1 MKYPGGRNL
10 KKSDSVLNHS
20 KDAFRKFLHRQE
32 SSIILALAVYIIFVS
47 CINSTFIS
55 SGNIFNIF
63 RSSGF
68 ALITIAGMTLILI
81 TAGLDLSVGSVLA
94 LGGVVS
100 GMVAQ
105 TGAPVI
111 LAVLAGVAVGALIG
125 SINGYIIV
133 KVGIPPLIVT
143 LGMQYAARGLVSVI
157 TKGVPVYP
165 LPKNFTAIEQVKL
178 FGVIPTV
185 VVVALSIAVVFHIV
199 LTHTP
204 FGRAVYA
211 LGGNEEAARISGIDT
226 KKTKFHVYLIT
237 SALAGLA
244 GVFMA
249 ARLGSGEAAAGTGYE
264 LTVICG
270 SIIGG
275 TSVLGGTGTILG
287 AVLGGLFM
295 EILTN
300 SLTLMRISVYWQQLV
315 VGTILILA
323 VMLDQYK
330 RDMMLKKSIRSK
342 PVKKADSR
350 ENAYDSKNVRTVG

>member
-1 MKYPGGRNL
+1 MNSNNKPRLLSTHTISN
-10 KKSDSVLNHS
+10 
-20 KDAFRKFLHRQE
+20 FMHRQE
-32 SSIILALAVYIIFVS
+32 SSIILALAVYILFVS
-47 CINSTFIS
+47 FINSTFIS

-68 ALITIAGMTLILI
+68 ALISITGMTLILI

-105 TGAPVI
+105 AGLPVPLAI
-111 LAVLAGVAVGALIG
+111 LSGVLVGSLIG
-125 SINGYIIV
+125 SINGLIIV
-133 KVGIPPLIVT
+133 RLGIPPLIVT

-165 LPKNFTAIEQVKL
+165 LPKSFTAIEQVKL
-178 FGVIPTV
+178 FGVVPTV
-185 VVVALSIAVVFHIV
+185 VVVALSIAFVFHIV

-204 FGRAVYA
+204 FGRSVYA
-211 LGGNEEAARISGIDT
+211 LGGNEEAARISGINT
-226 KKTKFHVYLIT
+226 HRTKFHVYLIT
-237 SALAGLA
+237 SSLAGLA

-287 AVLGGLFM
+287 AILGGLFM
-295 EILTN
+295 EVLTN

-330 RDMMLKKSIRSK
+330 RNMMLKRSIRGS
-342 PVKKADSR
+342 SR
-350 ENAYDSKNVRTVG
+350 QSEPIDETGSGKVAYDS

>member
-1 MKYPGGRNL
+1 MNKN
-10 KKSDSVLNHS
+10 KSASTAIES
-20 KDAFRKFLHRQE
+20 AIRKFLNRQE
-32 SSIILALAVYIIFVS
+32 SSIIMALVVYIVFVS
-47 CINSTFIS
+47 CINNNFIS
-55 SGNIFNIF
+55 SGNIFNIL

-68 ALITIAGMTLILI
+68 ALIAITGMTLILI

-105 TGAPVI
+105 SGAPVPIAI
-111 LAVLAGVAVGALIG
+111 LSGILVGAAIG
-125 SINGYIIV
+125 CINGYIIV

-157 TKGVPVYP
+157 TRGVPVYP

-185 VVVALSIAVVFHIV
+185 VVVAISIAILFHVV
-199 LTHTP
+199 LTRTP

-211 LGGNEEAARISGIDT
+211 VGGNEEAARISGINT
-226 KKTKFHVYLIT
+226 KKTKFYVYLIT

-287 AVLGGLFM
+287 AILGGLFM

-330 RDMMLKKSIRSK
+330 RNMMLKRSIRSTGDI
-342 PVKKADSR
+342 KKQEGLSYAAKTDS
-350 ENAYDSKNVRTVG
+350 SLG